1 MSGVG
6 SWPVSARRAPMVLR
20 RAHASSI
27 PVPGQ
32 TPGSALDAMLQGHTV
47 HNESAHGGTAETLC
61 HRPTS
66 VRANG
71 L

>member
-1 MSGVG
+1 MG
-6 SWPVSARRAPMVLR
+6 LR

-47 HNESAHGGTAETLC
+47 HNESAYGGTAGTLC